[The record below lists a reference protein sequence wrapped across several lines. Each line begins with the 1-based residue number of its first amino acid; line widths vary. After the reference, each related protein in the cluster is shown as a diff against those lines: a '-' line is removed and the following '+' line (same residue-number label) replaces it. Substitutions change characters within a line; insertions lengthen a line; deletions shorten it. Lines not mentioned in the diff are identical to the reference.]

1 MAPTRA
7 PRTTRGSRTCQTMV
21 TATVDTD
28 GPGCQGSRVSSASPT
43 ARSGRS
49 AGPTETP
56 TATATT
62 RAVVATASA
71 RPDRT
76 RGIAACA
83 AGPAAGSVC
92 AGVVLAARAVPGGPL
107 AGSGWPVAG
116 PGWPVAD

>member
-21 TATVDTD
+21 TATADTD
-28 GPGCQGSRVSSASPT
+28 IPGCQGSRASSASPT
-43 ARSGRS
+43 AGSGRS

-62 RAVVATASA
+62 RAAVATASA

-76 RGIAACA
+76 RGIVACA
-83 AGPAAGSVC
+83 GAASPAAGS
-92 AGVVLAARAVPGGPL
+92 
-107 AGSGWPVAG
+107 AG
-116 PGWPVAD
+116 PAGTAPGEA